1 MENSKKI
8 ETETETKIPIC
19 KKCGKEFIFDQ
30 EEPFAYCDCG
40 TTEWG
45 YTGNI
50 FRDIQKEN
58 RE

>member
-50 FRDIQKEN
+50 FRDIQ
-58 RE
+58 